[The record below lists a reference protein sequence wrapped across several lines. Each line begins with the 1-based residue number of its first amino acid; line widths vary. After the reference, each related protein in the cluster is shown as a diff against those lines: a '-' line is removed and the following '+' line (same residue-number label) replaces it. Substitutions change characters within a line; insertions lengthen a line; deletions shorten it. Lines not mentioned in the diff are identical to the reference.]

1 MKKLIVLL
9 ATLTMTSYA
18 YAENIAIVGGKVH
31 TMTSQGV
38 IENGTVLLSDG
49 RIDAV
54 LVEGEV
60 PKGYRVIDAGGK
72 VVTPGFIGSLTSLGL
87 LEVSSS
93 SGVVDASIEHSPIST
108 TGAALDVKYA
118 INPDS
123 SLIAVTRLEGITSAA
138 TTMNRSDYL
147 FGGQG
152 AVITLEGHRLD
163 GEGLNANAS
172 ENKSGQT
179 PVLKSG
185 AFMTVDAGSDGAEIS
200 GGSRASLWVM
210 LDKLFD
216 EAKQASDNLSPE
228 KSWYGMNSRLDVAA
242 LKKVVAGEIPLFMRA
257 DRAADIRQ
265 VIGFKDRHPSINV
278 VLVHGVEA
286 WRVAKELAN
295 ANIPVIIDPEY
306 NLPGGFDQMGAT
318 LTNAARLHKAGV
330 AVAIGMDTHNIRLA
344 AQHAGN
350 AVANGLPHE
359 AGLASLT
366 SVPAKI
372 LGLEKELGSLRK
384 GARADVVIWSGD
396 PLQVTEAAESVFIGG
411 EAIEM
416 ESRQTKLRDRYLSLH
431 QKKHYSPSQYERV
444 E

>member
-9 ATLTMTSYA
+9 AALTMTSYA
-18 YAENIAIVGGKVH
+18 HAENIAIVGGEVH

-49 RIDAV
+49 LIDSV
-54 LVEGEV
+54 LANGDV
-60 PKGYRVIDAGGK
+60 PDGYRVIDASGK
-72 VVTPGFIGSLTSLGL
+72 VITPGFIGALTSLGL
-87 LEVSSS
+87 VEVSSS
-93 SGVVDASIEHSPIST
+93 SGVVDASIEITPISK
-108 TGAALDVKYA
+108 TGAALDVQYA

-123 SLIAVTRLEGITSAA
+123 SLIAITRLEGITSAA
-138 TTMNRSDYL
+138 TTLNRSDYL

-152 AVITLEGHRLD
+152 AVINLEGHRLD
-163 GEGLNANAS
+163 GNSANAS
-172 ENKSGQT
+172 EFKSGQT

-185 AFMTVDAGSDGAEIS
+185 AFMTVDAGSDGAELS

-210 LDKLFD
+210 LDKVFE

-228 KSWYGMNSRLDVAA
+228 KSWYGINSRLDVAA
-242 LKKVVAGEIPLFMRA
+242 LKRVVAGDMPLFMRA

-265 VIGFKDRHPSINV
+265 VIAFKDRHSSINV

-286 WRVAKELAN
+286 WRVAKELAG

-318 LTNAARLHKAGV
+318 LTNAARLHEAGV
-330 AVAIGMDTHNIRLA
+330 EIAIGMDTHNIRLA

-359 AGLASLT
+359 TGLASLT

-372 LGLEKELGSLRK
+372 LGLEKEVGSLRQ

-396 PLQVTEAAESVFIGG
+396 PLEVTEAAESIFIGG
-411 EAIEM
+411 KAIKM
-416 ESRQTKLRDRYLSLH
+416 ESRQTKLRDRYMSLQ
-431 QKKHYSPSQYERV
+431 QKKHTNPSQYERV

>member
-9 ATLTMTSYA
+9 AALTMTSYA
-18 YAENIAIVGGKVH
+18 HAENIAIVGGEVH

-49 RIDAV
+49 LIDSV
-54 LVEGEV
+54 LANGDV
-60 PKGYRVIDAGGK
+60 PDGYRVIDASGK
-72 VVTPGFIGSLTSLGL
+72 VITPGFIGALTSLGL
-87 LEVSSS
+87 VEVSSS
-93 SGVVDASIEHSPIST
+93 SGVVDASIEITPISK
-108 TGAALDVKYA
+108 TGAALDVQYA

-123 SLIAVTRLEGITSAA
+123 SLIAITRLEGITSAA
-138 TTMNRSDYL
+138 TTLNRSDYL

-152 AVITLEGHRLD
+152 AVINLEGHRLD
-163 GEGLNANAS
+163 GNSANAS
-172 ENKSGQT
+172 EFKSGQT

-185 AFMTVDAGSDGAEIS
+185 AFMTVDAGSDGAELS

-210 LDKLFD
+210 LDKVFE

-228 KSWYGMNSRLDVAA
+228 KSWYGINSRLDVAA
-242 LKKVVAGEIPLFMRA
+242 LKRVVAGDMPLFMRA

-265 VIGFKDRHPSINV
+265 VIAFKDRHSSINV

-286 WRVAKELAN
+286 WRVAKELAG

-318 LTNAARLHKAGV
+318 LTNAARLHEAGV
-330 AVAIGMDTHNIRLA
+330 EIAIGMDTHNIRLA

-359 AGLASLT
+359 TGLASLT

-372 LGLEKELGSLRK
+372 LGLENEVGSLRQ

-411 EAIEM
+411 KAIKM
-416 ESRQTKLRDRYLSLH
+416 ESRQTKLRDRYMSLQ
-431 QKKHYSPSQYERV
+431 QKKHATPSQYERV

>member
-9 ATLTMTSYA
+9 AALTMTSYA
-18 YAENIAIVGGKVH
+18 HAENIAIVGGEVH

-49 RIDAV
+49 LINSV
-54 LVEGEV
+54 LANGDV
-60 PKGYRVIDAGGK
+60 PDGYRVIDASGK
-72 VVTPGFIGSLTSLGL
+72 VVTPGFIGALTSLGL
-87 LEVSSS
+87 VEVSSS
-93 SGVVDASIEHSPIST
+93 SGVVDASIELTTISK
-108 TGAALDVKYA
+108 TGAAFDVQYA

-123 SLIAVTRLEGITSAA
+123 SLIAITRLEGITSAA

-152 AVITLEGHRLD
+152 AVINLEGHRLD
-163 GEGLNANAS
+163 GDSADAN

-185 AFMTVDAGSDGAEIS
+185 AFMTVDAGSDGAELS

-210 LDKLFD
+210 LDKVFE
-216 EAKQASDNLSPE
+216 EAKQASDNLSPQ
-228 KSWYGMNSRLDVAA
+228 KSWYGINSRLDVAA
-242 LKKVVAGEIPLFMRA
+242 LKKVVAGDMPLFMRA

-265 VIGFKDRHPSINV
+265 VIAFKDRHSSINV

-286 WRVAKELAN
+286 WRVAKELAG

-318 LTNAARLHKAGV
+318 LTNAARLHEAGV
-330 AVAIGMDTHNIRLA
+330 EVAIGMDTHNIRLA

-359 AGLASLT
+359 TGLASLT

-372 LGLEKELGSLRK
+372 LGLEKEVGSLRQ

-396 PLQVTEAAESVFIGG
+396 PLEVTEAAESVFIGG
-411 EAIEM
+411 KAIKM
-416 ESRQTKLRDRYLSLH
+416 ESRQTKLRDRYMSLQ
-431 QKKHYSPSQYERV
+431 QKKHVNPSQYERV

>member
-1 MKKLIVLL
+1 MKKLIILL
-9 ATLTMTSYA
+9 AALTMTSYVH
-18 YAENIAIVGGKVH
+18 AENIAIVGGTVH
-31 TMTSQGV
+31 TMTSQGA
-38 IENGTVLLSDG
+38 IENGTVLLSNG
-49 RIDAV
+49 RINAV
-54 LVEGEV
+54 LANGDV
-60 PKGYRVIDAGGK
+60 PDGYRVIDASGK
-72 VVTPGFIGSLTSLGL
+72 VVTPGFIGALTSLGL
-87 LEVSSS
+87 VEVSSS
-93 SGVVDASIEHSPIST
+93 TGVVDASVELTPISK
-108 TGAALDVKYA
+108 TGAAFDVQYA

-123 SLIAVTRLEGITSAA
+123 SLIAITRLEGITSAA

-152 AVITLEGHRLD
+152 AVINLKGHRLD
-163 GEGLNANAS
+163 GEGVNAV

-185 AFMTVDAGSDGAEIS
+185 AFMTVDAGSDGAEVS

-210 LDKLFD
+210 LDKVFE

-228 KSWYGMNSRLDVAA
+228 KPWYGINSRLDVAA
-242 LKKVVAGEIPLFMRA
+242 VKKVVAGDIPLFMRA

-265 VIGFKDRHPSINV
+265 VIAFKDRHSSINV

-286 WRVAKELAN
+286 WRVAKELAG
-295 ANIPVIIDPEY
+295 ANIPVILDPEY

-318 LTNAARLHKAGV
+318 LTNAARLHEAGV
-330 AVAIGMDTHNIRLA
+330 EVAIGMDTHNIRLA

-372 LGLEKELGSLRK
+372 LGLEKEVGSLRQ

-396 PLQVTEAAESVFIGG
+396 PLEVTEAAESVFIGG
-411 EAIEM
+411 KAIEM
-416 ESRQTKLRDRYLSLH
+416 ESRQTKLRDRYMSLQ
-431 QKKHYSPSQYERV
+431 QKKHANPSQYERV

>member
-9 ATLTMTSYA
+9 AALTMTSYA
-18 YAENIAIVGGKVH
+18 HAENIAIVGGEVH

-49 RIDAV
+49 LIDSV
-54 LVEGEV
+54 LANGDV
-60 PKGYRVIDAGGK
+60 PDGYRVIDASGK
-72 VVTPGFIGSLTSLGL
+72 VITPGFIGALTSLGL
-87 LEVSSS
+87 VEVSSS
-93 SGVVDASIEHSPIST
+93 SGVVDASIEITPISK
-108 TGAALDVKYA
+108 TGAAFDVQYA

-123 SLIAVTRLEGITSAA
+123 SLIAITRLEGITSAA
-138 TTMNRSDYL
+138 TTLNRSDYL

-152 AVITLEGHRLD
+152 AVINLEGHRLD
-163 GEGLNANAS
+163 GNSANAS
-172 ENKSGQT
+172 EFKSGQT

-185 AFMTVDAGSDGAEIS
+185 AFMTVDAGSDGAELS

-210 LDKLFD
+210 LDKVFE

-228 KSWYGMNSRLDVAA
+228 KSWYGINSRLDVAA
-242 LKKVVAGEIPLFMRA
+242 LKRVVAGDMPLFMRA

-265 VIGFKDRHPSINV
+265 VIAFKDRHSSINV

-286 WRVAKELAN
+286 WRVAKELAG

-318 LTNAARLHKAGV
+318 LTNAARLYEAGV
-330 AVAIGMDTHNIRLA
+330 EIAIGMDTHNIRLA

-359 AGLASLT
+359 TGLASLT

-372 LGLEKELGSLRK
+372 LGLEKEVGSLRQ

-396 PLQVTEAAESVFIGG
+396 PLEVTEAAESIFIGG
-411 EAIEM
+411 KAIKM
-416 ESRQTKLRDRYLSLH
+416 ESRQTKLRDRYMSLQ
-431 QKKHYSPSQYERV
+431 QKKHTNPSQYERV

>member
-9 ATLTMTSYA
+9 AALTMTSYA
-18 YAENIAIVGGKVH
+18 HAENIAIVGGEVH

-49 RIDAV
+49 LIDSV
-54 LVEGEV
+54 LANGDV
-60 PKGYRVIDAGGK
+60 PDGYRVIDASGK
-72 VVTPGFIGSLTSLGL
+72 VITPGFIGALTSLGL
-87 LEVSSS
+87 VEVSSS
-93 SGVVDASIEHSPIST
+93 SGVVDASIEITPISK
-108 TGAALDVKYA
+108 TGAALDVQYA

-123 SLIAVTRLEGITSAA
+123 SLIAITRLEGITSAA

-152 AVITLEGHRLD
+152 AVINLEGHRLD
-163 GEGLNANAS
+163 GDSADAN

-185 AFMTVDAGSDGAEIS
+185 AFMTVDAGSDGAELS

-210 LDKLFD
+210 LDKVFE

-228 KSWYGMNSRLDVAA
+228 KSWYGINSRLDVAA
-242 LKKVVAGEIPLFMRA
+242 LKKVVAGDMPLFMRA

-265 VIGFKDRHPSINV
+265 VIAFKDRHSSINV

-286 WRVAKELAN
+286 WRVAKELAG

-318 LTNAARLHKAGV
+318 LTNAARLHEAGV
-330 AVAIGMDTHNIRLA
+330 EIAIGMDTHNIRLA

-359 AGLASLT
+359 TGLASLT

-372 LGLEKELGSLRK
+372 LGLEKEVGSLRQ

-396 PLQVTEAAESVFIGG
+396 PLEVTEAAESIFIGG
-411 EAIEM
+411 KAIKM
-416 ESRQTKLRDRYLSLH
+416 ESRQTKLRDRYMSLQ
-431 QKKHYSPSQYERV
+431 QKKHTNPSQYERV

>member
-9 ATLTMTSYA
+9 AALTMTSYA
-18 YAENIAIVGGKVH
+18 HAENIAIVGGEVH

-49 RIDAV
+49 LIDSV
-54 LVEGEV
+54 LANGDV
-60 PKGYRVIDAGGK
+60 PDGYRVIDASGK
-72 VVTPGFIGSLTSLGL
+72 VITPGFIGALTSLGL
-87 LEVSSS
+87 VEVSSS
-93 SGVVDASIEHSPIST
+93 SGVVDASIEITPISK
-108 TGAALDVKYA
+108 TGAALDVQYA

-123 SLIAVTRLEGITSAA
+123 SLIAITRLEGITSAA
-138 TTMNRSDYL
+138 TTLNRSDYL

-152 AVITLEGHRLD
+152 AVINLEGHRLD
-163 GEGLNANAS
+163 GNSANAS
-172 ENKSGQT
+172 EFKSGQT

-185 AFMTVDAGSDGAEIS
+185 AFMTVDAGSDGAELS

-210 LDKLFD
+210 LDKVFE

-228 KSWYGMNSRLDVAA
+228 KSWYGINSRLDVAA
-242 LKKVVAGEIPLFMRA
+242 LKRVVAGDMPLFMRA

-265 VIGFKDRHPSINV
+265 VIAFKDRHSSINV

-286 WRVAKELAN
+286 WRVAKELAG

-318 LTNAARLHKAGV
+318 LTNAARLYEAGV
-330 AVAIGMDTHNIRLA
+330 EIAIGMDTHNIRLA

-359 AGLASLT
+359 TGLASLT

-372 LGLEKELGSLRK
+372 LGLEKEVGSLRQ

-396 PLQVTEAAESVFIGG
+396 PLEVTEAAESIFIGG
-411 EAIEM
+411 KAIKM
-416 ESRQTKLRDRYLSLH
+416 ESRQTKLRDRYMSLQ
-431 QKKHYSPSQYERV
+431 QKKHTNPSQYERV